1 MKNNNDK
8 MILESLVEKY
18 GKNGVVKTINEMTY
32 EYDYNKPYMCMFC
45 QLEEY
50 GEIDITPEPVLTEV
64 DDLDDLI

>member
-1 MKNNNDK
+1 MDCKQ
-8 MILESLVEKY
+8 
-18 GKNGVVKTINEMTY
+18 Y